1 MLLLTH
7 PKQGTR
13 KLQEGGNKHEE
24 YDGSKTQADVLH
36 VLYVFDMFK
45 NRIIKTLLN
54 GNNNFFSSCYLG
66 RWQLIFLSRRT

>member
-7 PKQGTR
+7 PTQGTR

-54 GNNNFFSSCYLG
+54 GNNH
-66 RWQLIFLSRRT
+66 FLVVVTLEGGS